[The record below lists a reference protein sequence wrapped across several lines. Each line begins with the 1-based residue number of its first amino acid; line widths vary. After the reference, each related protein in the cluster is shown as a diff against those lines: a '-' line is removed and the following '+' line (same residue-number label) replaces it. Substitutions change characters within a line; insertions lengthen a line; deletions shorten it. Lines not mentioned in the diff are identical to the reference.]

1 MAAFLTK
8 LELCGKAFGI
18 SGGLD
23 YRVIDLTVGQIRVI
37 QTHRKAKYHKEP
49 TYKEEYMCFETGV
62 DSGTVW
68 TYGKNIFA
76 TEAEAQVGIVA
87 RHKEMK
93 KERAERDARVA
104 KKAAEDRARD
114 LDDLARLK
122 AKYECA

>member
-8 LELCGKAFGI
+8 LELGGHAFGI

-23 YRVIDLTVGQIRVI
+23 YHIINLTVGQIRVI
-37 QTHRKAKYHKEP
+37 QTHRKAKSYDP
-49 TYKEEYMCFETGV
+49 TYREEYMCFETGV
-62 DSGTVW
+62 GCGTVW
-68 TYGKNIFA
+68 TYGETIFA

-114 LDDLARLK
+114 LDELARLK